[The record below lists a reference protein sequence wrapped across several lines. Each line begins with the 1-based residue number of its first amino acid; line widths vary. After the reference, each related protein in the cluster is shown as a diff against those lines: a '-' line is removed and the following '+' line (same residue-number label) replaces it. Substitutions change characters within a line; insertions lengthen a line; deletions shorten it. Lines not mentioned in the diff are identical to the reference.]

1 MAALGSGELLLAR
14 PGELGL
20 KRRSRIS
27 RPTRANGKI
36 IALLGQ
42 WQCGD
47 EHGHKLMCCA
57 GQASTA
63 ASGSNAPL
71 LARSG
76 DLGIKRVGIIY
87 SPRKSWW
94 AGVFF
99 VTLSIAIFVVTIV
112 TAIWKN

>member
-1 MAALGSGELLLAR
+1 M
-14 PGELGL
+14 
-20 KRRSRIS
+20 I
-27 RPTRANGKI
+27 
-36 IALLGQ
+36 
-42 WQCGD
+42 CF
-47 EHGHKLMCCA
+47 A

-63 ASGSNAPL
+63 ASGSNTPL
-71 LARSG
+71 LARPG